1 MKMPPEYIE
10 AQKNM
15 QPGVISSMGFLGEDS
30 RNLADIIQ
38 TDENLMA
45 RFNLSFEEVSRWM
58 KEMMNEALKGL
69 GESVIVRNKWEVQ
82 LYEVRG
88 FIPCPFKDG
97 IFRKRV
103 VVIKKIGSNLQL
115 TLSDLSIHLF
125 EKHHFL
131 QGRGSFFRIEPQIL
145 KELLS

>member
-1 MKMPPEYIE
+1 MPPEYIE

-38 TDENLMA
+38 TDESLMA

-125 EKHHFL
+125 ENIIFSRERDHFL
-131 QGRGSFFRIEPQIL
+131 E
-145 KELLS
+145 